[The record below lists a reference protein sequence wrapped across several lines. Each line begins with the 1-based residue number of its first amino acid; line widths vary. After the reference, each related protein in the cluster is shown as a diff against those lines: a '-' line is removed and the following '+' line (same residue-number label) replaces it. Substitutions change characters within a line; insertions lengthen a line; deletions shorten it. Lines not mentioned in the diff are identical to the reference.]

1 LTAELDELKKYEMI
15 WASDSEQ
22 LIRDLETLT
31 RENQFVKDELKKA
44 SDERDYFRLEAE
56 NNGGEKLHLIQSL
69 RSVEIDK
76 EDIQNSYKEV
86 CQENLRLWEVN
97 TQLNVDNRDIF
108 AWLQQAEEEVTK
120 LTYTVWQVVDKEQSY
135 KSEIH
140 TLEQNITH
148 LTY

>member
-1 LTAELDELKKYEMI
+1 MTAELDELKKYEMI
-15 WASDSEQ
+15 RASDSEQ

-86 CQENLRLWEVN
+86 CQENLRL
-97 TQLNVDNRDIF
+97 
-108 AWLQQAEEEVTK
+108 
-120 LTYTVWQVVDKEQSY
+120 
-135 KSEIH
+135 
-140 TLEQNITH
+140 
-148 LTY
+148 

>member
-1 LTAELDELKKYEMI
+1 MTAELDELKKYEMI
-15 WASDSEQ
+15 RASDSEQ

-44 SDERDYFRLEAE
+44 SDERDYFWLEAE

-86 CQENLRLWEVN
+86 C
-97 TQLNVDNRDIF
+97 
-108 AWLQQAEEEVTK
+108 
-120 LTYTVWQVVDKEQSY
+120 
-135 KSEIH
+135 
-140 TLEQNITH
+140 
-148 LTY
+148 